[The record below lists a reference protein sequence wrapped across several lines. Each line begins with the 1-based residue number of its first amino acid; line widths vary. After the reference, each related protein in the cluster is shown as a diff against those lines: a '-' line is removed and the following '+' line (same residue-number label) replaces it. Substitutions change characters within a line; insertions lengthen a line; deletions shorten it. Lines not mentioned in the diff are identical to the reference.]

1 MYFVAARKYQD
12 DEAAAPYMLG
22 RTHYAATR
30 KHQKRMTEI
39 KINAGEEGNPYDYE
53 EAERNWID
61 WYVGYHHARRDAGD
75 LLTEDTV

>member
-1 MYFVAARKYQD
+1 
-12 DEAAAPYMLG
+12 
-22 RTHYAATR
+22 
-30 KHQKRMTEI
+30 MTEI